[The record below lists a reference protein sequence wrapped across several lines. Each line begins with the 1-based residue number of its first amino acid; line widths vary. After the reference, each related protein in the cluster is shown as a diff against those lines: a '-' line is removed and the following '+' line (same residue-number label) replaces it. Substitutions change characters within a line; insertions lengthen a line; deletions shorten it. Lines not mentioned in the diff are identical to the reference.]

1 MIEPVVVLLH
11 FVFEFGR
18 RDLHEFFKLTAEKV
32 NIGKAQFLGHLGYF
46 FALGQKLAAVID
58 LLLYNIALWRV
69 MKNALKKLQK
79 VGIAYSA
86 LHRQILNGYFA
97 VCQRFRYKVYG
108 GLNYFKLIGGGI
120 YIGLKIAYDVVKN
133 GKTFCIC
140 AGLIFHARRRA
151 GREYR
156 RD

>member
-18 RDLHEFFKLTAEKV
+18 RDLHEFFKLTAEKI

-108 GLNYFKLIGGGI
+108 GLYI
-120 YIGLKIAYDVVKN
+120 YWFEDCL
-133 GKTFCIC
+133 
-140 AGLIFHARRRA
+140 
-151 GREYR
+151 
-156 RD
+156 